1 MLSTYHVLQDASLL
15 SRVRE
20 SFDKQLK
27 HTALVDA
34 NLSDLIKDPLVSSVQ
49 AEVLRLYVNVCVMV
63 NSPHSDVPLGKW
75 WMPKGSTALVHSS
88 VTHKDERFWNTQDGN
103 HPVQSFWADRFITDP
118 NNKLS
123 GPVLPEL
130 RDKDLPD
137 PQRNEGKPYF
147 SLQGLEAS
155 WMPYGG
161 RSQTIAVFISINS

>member
-1 MLSTYHVLQDASLL
+1 MLSTYHVLKDASLL

-27 HTALVDA
+27 RTALVDL

-88 VTHKDERFWNTQDGN
+88 VTHKDERFWNTQDGI

-118 NNKLS
+118 NDKLS
-123 GPVLPEL
+123 GPVQPAL

-137 PQRNEGKPYF
+137 PQRNDGKPYF

-161 RSQTIAVFISINS
+161 KSYTIVVLVSTNS